1 MLLLHWTNAYI
12 ELKGRL
18 VKKEGGSA
26 YADGSL
32 ITLTLNWIP
41 ELVRG
46 CEKFLVQ
53 NSGSEMG
60 YGVRKY
66 CWGKLRGIKIFGVK
80 LRGVKISK
88 EKIRGAKVSGE
99 KIRGMKKGVRG
110 AKIF

>member
-1 MLLLHWTNAYI
+1 MYELPHAGGMIAIYDRWYTTTGLANSGEYKALRFNVRQDMLLLHWTNAYI

-60 YGVRKY
+60 
-66 CWGKLRGIKIFGVK
+66 
-80 LRGVKISK
+80 
-88 EKIRGAKVSGE
+88 
-99 KIRGMKKGVRG
+99 
-110 AKIF
+110 